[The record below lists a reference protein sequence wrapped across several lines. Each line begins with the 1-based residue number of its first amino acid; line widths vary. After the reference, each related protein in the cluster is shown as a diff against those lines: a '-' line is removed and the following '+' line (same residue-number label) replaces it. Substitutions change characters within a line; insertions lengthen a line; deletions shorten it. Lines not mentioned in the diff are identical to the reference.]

1 MQLAGLFAHESG
13 LEAKFS
19 REKAE
24 LISNQRICTAKAE
37 SDGVVYVTDRGILL
51 SPKNPTRDA
60 RCRVDCHRRILHK
73 LFFLNFTSPFLKKH
87 IEFFSKS
94 FRIFRLTETTPNS
107 QGKGPLPSRR
117 S

>member
-24 LISNQRICTAKAE
+24 LLISNQRICTAKAE

-51 SPKNPTRDA
+51 SPKNPTCDA

-73 LFFLNFTSPFLKKH
+73 LFFFR
-87 IEFFSKS
+87 FF
-94 FRIFRLTETTPNS
+94 
-107 QGKGPLPSRR
+107 
-117 S
+117 